1 VKFLDELKKEAETLK
16 QKEALDTQAKLTTL
30 GKNFMQLQAK
40 LREIYA
46 YLDDLVKQLNII
58 KATVVRSYYIE
69 GVGHFENLKQYDYFL
84 NKKHKSIDNKDF
96 IDQITLRYRCASGA
110 VLTAEKE
117 SPSTIQALKEY
128 LWNYNIKFET
138 QEFKTERGFVQR
150 AIFKIP
156 GEVVVNITIS
166 GDFEKSQ
173 IRIHTKNMERLT
185 ERNFTYEI
193 DEINDA
199 MLEEFSKY
207 ILGKPNNFC
216 QLGKHQ
222 LTASRMATPKRNI
235 LDTQYPQVEEETGD
249 KKKGLL
255 DSIKSLFPE
264 RR

>member
-1 VKFLDELKKEAETLK
+1 MKFLDELKKEAETLK

-30 GKNFMQLQAK
+30 GQNFMQLQAK

-58 KATVVRSYYIE
+58 KPTVLRSYYIE
-69 GVGHFENLKQYDYFL
+69 GVGNFENLNQQDYFL
-84 NKKHKSIDNKDF
+84 NKRHKTIDNKDF
-96 IDQITLRYRCASGA
+96 IDQITLRFRCAPGD

-128 LWNYNIKFET
+128 LWTYNIKFET
-138 QEFKTERGFVQR
+138 QEIKNERGFVKR
-150 AIFKIP
+150 VIFKIP

-173 IRIHTKNMERLT
+173 IKIHTKNMERLS
-185 ERNFTYEI
+185 ERDFTYEI
-193 DEINDA
+193 DEINEA
-199 MLEEFSKY
+199 LLEEFSKFL
-207 ILGKPNNFC
+207 LGKPNNFR
-216 QLGKHQ
+216 QLGKRQ
-222 LTASRMATPKRNI
+222 STAARLSSSKRNI
-235 LDTQYPQVEEETGD
+235 LDTQYAGVENSGE